1 MEPTESTTDPKKSAR
16 AVGLRYVNDDIP
28 GIRRQRRGRG
38 FSYVNVDGELIDDPE
53 ERQRIERLVI
63 PPAWTDVW
71 ISPLA
76 NSHLQATGRDD
87 KGRKQ
92 YRYHPQWSEVRSQT
106 KYNRLLRFG
115 ESLPSI
121 RTQVE
126 QDLALRGLPR
136 QKVLATVVRLLE
148 TTCIRVGNKEYARAN
163 QSFGLTTLR
172 DHHVDVYGSTIHFH
186 FRGKSRQ
193 EHTIDLQDR
202 RLAAIVKKCRDIPGY
217 DLFQYLDEERQR
229 QTISSG
235 DVNDYLREITGE
247 EFTAKDF
254 RTWGG
259 TLLAA
264 MALYEAGPHE
274 SDSEAKENIVHA
286 IKEVAGCLGNRP
298 ATCRKYYVHPAVL
311 DAYLDGTLFE
321 KLQRELAR
329 AAGESYVGLYSE
341 ETALIEILR

>member
-1 MEPTESTTDPKKSAR
+1 LPN
-16 AVGLRYVNDDIP
+16 G
-28 GIRRQRRGRG
+28 
-38 FSYVNVDGELIDDPE
+38 
-53 ERQRIERLVI
+53 
-63 PPAWTDVW
+63 
-71 ISPLA
+71 
-76 NSHLQATGRDD
+76 HLQATGRDAR
-87 KGRKQ
+87 GRKQ
-92 YRYHPQWSEVRSQT
+92 YRYHSQWSEIRSQT
-106 KYNRLLRFG
+106 KYHRLLRFG
-115 ESLPSI
+115 DSLPLI

-136 QKVLATVVRLLE
+136 QKVLAAVVRILE

-172 DHHVDVYGSTIHFH
+172 DRHVDVTGSTIHFY

-193 EHTIDLQDR
+193 EHVIDLQDR
-202 RLAAIVKKCRDIPGY
+202 RLARIIKKCRDIRGY
-217 DLFQYLDEERQR
+217 DLFQYLDEDGQR
-229 QTISSG
+229 QTVDSG
-235 DVNDYLREITGE
+235 DVNEYLGEITSQ

-259 TLLAA
+259 TLLAT

-274 SDSEAKENIVHA
+274 SESEAKNTIVRA
-286 IKEVAGCLGNRP
+286 IKEVAACLGNRP

-329 AAGESYVGLYSE
+329 AAGVPTAGLHPE
-341 ETALIEILR
+341 EAALMGILR

>member
-1 MEPTESTTDPKKSAR
+1 MTLTNPVKSAKI
-16 AVGLRYVNDDIP
+16 AGLRYVHDDMP

-38 FSYVNVDGELIDDPE
+38 FSYVDPDGKLIDDPK
-53 ERQRIERLVI
+53 ERRRIESLVI

-71 ISPLA
+71 ICPLP
-76 NSHLQATGRDD
+76 NGHLQATGRDA

-92 YRYHPQWSEVRSQT
+92 YRYHPQWSQTRSQT
-106 KYNRLLRFG
+106 KYHRLLSFG
-115 ESLPSI
+115 EVLPLI
-121 RTQVE
+121 RE
-126 QDLALRGLPR
+126 RIDQDLALRGLPR
-136 QKVLATVVRLLE
+136 QKVLAAVVQLLE

-172 DHHVDVYGSTIHFH
+172 DRHVDVSTSTIHFH
-186 FRGKSRQ
+186 FRGKSGQ
-193 EHTIDLQDR
+193 EHAFDLKDR

-217 DLFQYLDEERQR
+217 DLFQYLDEDGQR
-229 QTISSG
+229 QTIGSG
-235 DVNDYLREITGE
+235 DVNDYLGEITGQ

-259 TLLAA
+259 TILAA
-264 MALYEAGPHE
+264 MALYETGPYE
-274 SDSEAKENIVHA
+274 SETEAKKNIVQA

-321 KLQRELAR
+321 KLQQALAR
-329 AAGESYVGLYSE
+329 AAGEPSAGLHPE
-341 ETALIEILR
+341 ETALMAILR